1 MLYYYRNSTHIKA
14 TTLKISLDELRTLP
28 QQRLDIDFKETLEG
42 TQAVKPVVGD
52 LQVSARSTGMRLTGK
67 VQTLLKLNC
76 DRCLRP
82 YFQSLSVDIDERFVI
97 EALNEYDNL
106 KSNTKER
113 ELSKSSDFYETLPPD
128 NMLDITDVVYQA
140 VTLAT
145 PNACLCGD
153 QCPGPPMPAQSGKK
167 GSLNQGKETR
177 KGDKQIDPRWKNLKS
192 LFPNEDRETKS

>member
-1 MLYYYRNSTHIKA
+1 
-14 TTLKISLDELRTLP
+14 LKIALDELGALP
-28 QQRLDIDFKETLEG
+28 QQRLDIDFKETLDG

-52 LQVSARSTGMRLTGK
+52 LTVSASSTGMRLTGR

-82 YFQSLSVDIDERFVI
+82 YFQSIAVDIDERFVREGFHDI
-97 EALNEYDNL
+97 DK

-113 ELSKSSDFYETLPPD
+113 ELSKSSDFFETLQPG
-128 NMLDITDVVYQA
+128 NILDIADVVYQA

-145 PNACLCGD
+145 PTHCLCGD
-153 QCPGPPMPAQSGKK
+153 QCPGPPTPTKSGKQPT
-167 GSLNQGKETR
+167 LNQGKEAR
-177 KGDKQIDPRWKNLKS
+177 KGEKQIDPRWKNLKS

>member
-1 MLYYYRNSTHIKA
+1 VLYYYRNSIHIKA
-14 TTLKISLDELRTLP
+14 TTLKISLDELRALP

-42 TQAVKPVVGD
+42 TQAVKPAVGD
-52 LQVSARSTGMRLTGK
+52 LTISAKSTGMQLTGK

-82 YFQSLSVDIDERFVI
+82 FFQSLSVDIDERFVI
-97 EALNEYDNL
+97 QGLNEYDFA

-113 ELSKSSDFYETLPPD
+113 ELAKSSDFYETLPAD
-128 NMLDITDVVYQA
+128 NVLDITDVVYQA

-145 PNACLCGD
+145 PTACLCGD
-153 QCPGPPMPAQSGKK
+153 QCPGPPTPAQSGKK
-167 GSLNQGKETR
+167 ASLNTGKETR